1 MLKKNIKILRFL
13 INIGYKWFCYHLAP
27 YPNLCWCNMT
37 RKTCKFHYFIWN
49 ISYIL
54 SQTLCTEYIIS
65 KNIIIFY
72 FLAKN
77 LKILK
82 THQVTFKG
90 CFRIYKQYKYT
101 SFIYLWNNRDLV
113 PQFMEAN
120 LLCIHIVY
128 YYGAVDFSHSKHQAD
143 QGAFASPCT
152 PHQSNLQHFSE

>member
-1 MLKKNIKILRFL
+1 MFL
-13 INIGYKWFCYHLAP
+13 
-27 YPNLCWCNMT
+27 
-37 RKTCKFHYFIWN
+37 
-49 ISYIL
+49 L
-54 SQTLCTEYIIS
+54 SSCTIS
-65 KNIIIFY
+65 KSELMQYDKRDLQISLYHMKHIIHSITNIMHRILNFKFFIIFY

-90 CFRIYKQYKYT
+90 CFSIYKQYKYT
-101 SFIYLWNNRDLV
+101 SFIYLWYNGDLV

-128 YYGAVDFSHSKHQAD
+128 YYGAVDFGHSKHQAD

-152 PHQSNLQHFSE
+152 SHQSNLQHFSE

>member
-1 MLKKNIKILRFL
+1 MVINDFAIILHHIQICVDAIWQERLVIF
-13 INIGYKWFCYHLAP
+13 IISYETYHTCYH
-27 YPNLCWCNMT
+27 
-37 RKTCKFHYFIWN
+37 KHYRI
-49 ISYIL
+49 
-54 SQTLCTEYIIS
+54 TEYIIS
-65 KNIIIFY
+65 KNIIIFYMY

-101 SFIYLWNNRDLV
+101 SFIYLWYNGDLV

-120 LLCIHIVY
+120 LLCIYIVY
-128 YYGAVDFSHSKHQAD
+128 YYGAVDFGHSKHQAD

-152 PHQSNLQHFSE
+152 SHQSNLQHFSE